1 MGTNDIPVLN
11 GGFAPIEQELTI
23 DLTDVQG
30 EIPKDLTGMHVRN
43 GPNRRFEAQ
52 GRYHWFDGDG
62 MLHAVEFE
70 GGRARYRN
78 RWVMTQGLQEELS
91 AGQALWQGIKDPP
104 RKDRPDAP
112 LKNTSNTDVKYYAGH
127 LISMWYLGAASI
139 RSGRTI

>member
-11 GGFAPIEQELTI
+11 GGFAPIEHEYTI
-23 DLTDVQG
+23 ELTDVEG

-78 RWVMTQGLQEELS
+78 RWVMTQGLQEELA

-112 LKNTSNTDVKYYAGH
+112 LKTPPTPTSSTTPA
-127 LISMWYLGAASI
+127 
-139 RSGRTI
+139 T